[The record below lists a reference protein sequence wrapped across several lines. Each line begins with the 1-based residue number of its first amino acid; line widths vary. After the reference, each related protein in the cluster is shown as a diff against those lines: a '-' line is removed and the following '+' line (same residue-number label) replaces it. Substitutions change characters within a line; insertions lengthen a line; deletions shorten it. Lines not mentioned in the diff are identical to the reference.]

1 MKKHN
6 MELIETMTLL
16 IEMQAQFC
24 RWGIFS
30 IEPMVEEVSEPF
42 LKKGLIMCINGY
54 NSESIRITLTLEV
67 DSTDIY

>member
-16 IEMQAQFC
+16 IEMQAQSC

-54 NSESIRITLTLEV
+54 NSESIRMTLTLEV